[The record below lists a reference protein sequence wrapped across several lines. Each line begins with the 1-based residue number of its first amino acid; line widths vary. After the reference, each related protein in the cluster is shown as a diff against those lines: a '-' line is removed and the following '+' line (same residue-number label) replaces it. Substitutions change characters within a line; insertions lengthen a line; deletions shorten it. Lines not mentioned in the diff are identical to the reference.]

1 LKSVT
6 LHISKYDHPLISRS
20 SKSYLLKITSKTVDS
35 FWDGEAV
42 DLHMA
47 VDALLT
53 YDDDSRDEE

>member
-1 LKSVT
+1 
-6 LHISKYDHPLISRS
+6 
-20 SKSYLLKITSKTVDS
+20 LLKITSKTVDS